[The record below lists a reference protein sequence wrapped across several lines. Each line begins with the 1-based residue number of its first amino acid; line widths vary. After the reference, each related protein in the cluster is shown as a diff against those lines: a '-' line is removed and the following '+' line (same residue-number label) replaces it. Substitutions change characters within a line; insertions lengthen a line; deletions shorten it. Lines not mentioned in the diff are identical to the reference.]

1 MSAIYNKI
9 MSPLEWLAS
18 QGVQGVRAGGK
29 TGSNIGPNSDPEDP
43 NTWPPGV
50 KAAPGFGYLDSTGM
64 WIPTPFETRS
74 GNRPGDPPKG
84 SPANVTGIPH
94 NKYTPFQLKLEKM
107 RWKNAYNN
115 GSLIEQSKIIP
126 LPGGAPA
133 IPGYKRVDPG
143 QFSTAT
149 GAQIGPSNIQWAY
162 AYKSNS
168 VLNKNI
174 ILISPELFYNMKISI
189 GRHYPSWTSSNI
201 QRGDGQPVSSANGKV
216 YAQSK
221 YFNVDDM
228 ILSVVVNS
236 TDRNVGTNIL
246 NSLSESLTPIKGIA
260 GDGVATGG

>member
-1 MSAIYNKI
+1 MSAIYNEIMSPRRSAIYNEI

-18 QGVQGVRAGGK
+18 QGVQGARSGGK
-29 TGSNIGPNSDPEDP
+29 AGSNIGPNSDPEDP

-50 KAAPGFGYLDSTGM
+50 KPAPGFGYLDSTGM
-64 WIPTPFETRS
+64 WIPTPFDTRS

-126 LPGGAPA
+126 LPGGAPE
-133 IPGYKRVDPG
+133 IPGYKRVDPS

-149 GAQIGPSNIQWAY
+149 GAQIGPSNIYWAY

-174 ILISPELFYNMKISI
+174 ILISPTLYYNTKASI
-189 GRHYPSWTSSNI
+189 GRHYRTWGSGRIRSDNDKVP
-201 QRGDGQPVSSANGKV
+201 SANGPV
-216 YAQSK
+216 YVSLK
-221 YFNVDDM
+221 DFIVNDM
-228 ILSVVVNS
+228 ILSVIVHVS
-236 TDRNVGTNIL
+236 VGAPNIGPQIL
-246 NSLSESLTPIKGIA
+246 QSIKI
-260 GDGVATGG
+260 